1 MTAGWQFWIDR
12 GGTFT
17 DVVAR
22 TPDGTMKVAK
32 LLSEDP
38 GRYDDAAV
46 AAIRRLTDTPAG
58 PLPPADIRIGTTIAT
73 NALLERRGEPTL
85 LAITRGFGDAL
96 TIGYQERPD
105 IFARDIRRAPPLFAR
120 VVEIDERVDVDG
132 AVVRPLDRDAAAAFA
147 DAHAAGLRAVA
158 IVLMHGWRYTAH
170 EAMLADLARAAGFT
184 QISVSHRTAPLIRLV
199 ARGDTT
205 LADAYLS
212 PVLGRY
218 VAGLEAAL
226 AGQAPLFMQSS
237 GGLVEGAAFG
247 GKDALLSGPA
257 GGIVG
262 MAETATRAGFTRV
275 IGFDMGGTSTDVS
288 LYAGVLERRHDAV
301 IGGVR
306 VAAPTMRIDTVAA
319 GGGSICRF
327 DGGRLL
333 VGPESAGADPGPAC
347 YRRGGPLTVTDC
359 NLLLGKLV
367 PAQFPALF
375 GAEGDQ
381 PLDPAASAA
390 ALDGVLATMAEP
402 LSREAAAEGLV
413 AIAVANMARAIRA
426 VSVARGEDPA
436 DYALACFGG
445 AGGQHACLVADALG
459 MERVLIHPL
468 AGVLS
473 ALGMGL
479 ASRRAMRQA
488 TLAAPIADRAAYDTA
503 LATLTGEAVAAL
515 AVADVR
521 VEAWAQLRYAR
532 VDQTIEVPAGDAD
545 AMAAA
550 FAAAHRQR
558 FGFVGDDDLVVELL
572 RVEAIEVAAAGDIAA
587 ELPAETQ
594 PAVDTVPVYMAGKWR
609 QAPLHRREGLAAGAT
624 VAGPALIVDAVS
636 TTVVEPGW
644 RADVIADGSLVLS
657 RTQPLAR
664 PSADA
669 AVDPVRLEIFAGLFM
684 GLAEEMGAAL
694 QRSAASVNIR
704 ERLDFSCAL
713 FDAGGNLV
721 ANAPHIPV
729 HLGSMGQ
736 SIRRVIERRG
746 EARDGRGMRD
756 GDVYALNDPY
766 AGGTHLPDITV
777 VMPVFAKDGNEEG
790 GDAPAFF
797 VAARGHHADVG
808 GTSPGSM
815 PPDSRTLH
823 DEGVVLDDVLLVEDG
838 RMLTAGIA
846 ALLGAG
852 DWPARN
858 IPQNLADLAAQVA
871 ACARGHAG
879 LRALADAHGTG
890 VVAAYMEHVQAHAE
904 TMARRLIRTLPD
916 GSFRYAT
923 DEGAVVA
930 VAVTVDRD
938 AGTATIDFAGT
949 SGQRP
954 SNVNAPLAITR
965 AAVLYVL
972 RLLVDEP
979 VPLNEGFL
987 RPVTIRVPEGSM
999 LNPRFPAAVVA
1010 GNVETSQVVTD
1021 ALLGALGAMAA
1032 SQGTMNNLTFGDGS
1046 YQYYETI
1053 AGGAGAGPDHDG
1065 ADAVQT
1071 HMTNSRLTDPEILE
1085 TRYPVLVEEFA
1096 IRRGSGGAGAHPGGN
1111 GTRRRLRFRS
1121 ALRAGIL
1128 SNRRRIA
1135 PFGLA
1140 GGGDGVAGINRV
1152 ERADGSVEELA
1163 ATARIDMAT
1172 GDVLVIETPGGGGY
1186 GA

>member
-1 MTAGWQFWIDR
+1 MSGWQFWIDR

-22 TPDGTMKVAK
+22 TPDGALKVAK

-105 IFARDIRRAPPLFAR
+105 IFARDIRRAPPLFAA
-120 VVEIDERVDVDG
+120 VVEIDERVDVEG
-132 AVVRPLDRDAAAAFA
+132 GVMRPLDEDAAAAAFA
-147 DAHAAGLRAVA
+147 AARANGLRAVA

-170 EAMLADLARAAGFT
+170 EARLADLARAAGFT

-226 AGQAPLFMQSS
+226 AGQKPLFMQSS
-237 GGLVEGAAFG
+237 GGLVEGAGFG

-262 MAETATRAGFTRV
+262 MAETATRSGFARV

-359 NLLLGKLV
+359 NLILGKLV
-367 PAQFPALF
+367 PGQFPALF
-375 GAEGDQ
+375 GRAGDQ

-390 ALDGVLATMAEP
+390 ALDAVLATMPDA

-488 TLAAPIADRAAYDTA
+488 TLAAPIGDRAAYD
-503 LATLTGEAVAAL
+503 AAL
-515 AVADVR
+515 QALTDEAMGALGVVEAR
-521 VEAWAQLRYAR
+521 VEAWAQIRYAR
-532 VDQTIEVPAGDAD
+532 VDQAIEVPAGNA
-545 AMAAA
+545 ATMAAA
-550 FAAAHRQR
+550 FEDAHRQR

-572 RVEAIEVAAAGDIAA
+572 RVEAIEVAEAGEIAPV
-587 ELPAETQ
+587 LPAETQ
-594 PAVDTVPVYMAGKWR
+594 PAVDTVAVHMAGAR
-609 QAPLHRREGLAAGAT
+609 HSAPLHRREGLAAGAQ

-644 RADVIADGSLVLS
+644 RAEVIADGSLVLS
-657 RTQPLAR
+657 RTQALAKPR
-664 PSADA
+664 ADA
-669 AVDPVRLEIFAGLFM
+669 AIDPVRLEIFAGLFM

-713 FDAGGNLV
+713 FDRHGNLV

-746 EARDGRGMRD
+746 ENADGRGMRD

-777 VMPVFAKDGNEEG
+777 VMPVFVG
-790 GDAPAFF
+790 GDVPAFF

-808 GTSPGSM
+808 GASPGSM

-838 RMLTAGIA
+838 RMRTAEIA
-846 ALLGAG
+846 ALLRGG
-852 DWPARN
+852 EWPARN
-858 IPQNLADLAAQVA
+858 VDQNLADLAAQVA
-871 ACARGHAG
+871 ACARGAAG
-879 LRALADAHGTG
+879 LRQLADAHGAG

-904 TMARRLIRTLPD
+904 AMARRLIRTLPD
-916 GSFRYAT
+916 GSFEYET

-930 VAVTVDRD
+930 VAVTVDRE
-938 AGTATIDFAGT
+938 AGSAVIDFAGT
-949 SGQRP
+949 SDQRP

-972 RLLVDEP
+972 RLLVDEA

-987 RPVTIRVPEGSM
+987 RPVTIRVPAGSM

-1053 AGGAGAGPDHDG
+1053 AGGAGAGPDHAG

-1085 TRYPVLVEEFA
+1085 TRYPVLVEEFS
-1096 IRRGSGGAGAHPGGN
+1096 IRRGSGGTGAQPGGE

-1121 ALRAGIL
+1121 PLRAGIL

-1140 GGGDGVAGINRV
+1140 GGGDGGVGSNRV
-1152 ERADGSVEELA
+1152 ERADGSVEALG
-1163 ATARIDMAT
+1163 ATARIDMGV

>member
-1 MTAGWQFWIDR
+1 MTPRWRFWIDR

-22 TPDGTMKVAK
+22 TPAGTLQVAK

-46 AAIRRLTDTPAG
+46 AAIRRLTGTPTG

-120 VVEIDERVDVDG
+120 VAEIDERVDVDG
-132 AVVRPLDRDAAAAFA
+132 TVLRPLDRDAAAAAFA

-158 IVLMHGWRYTAH
+158 IVLVHGWRHTAH
-170 EAMLADLARAAGFT
+170 EAALADLARAAGFV

-218 VAGLEAAL
+218 VAGLEREL
-226 AGQAPLFMQSS
+226 AGQSPLFMQSS
-237 GGLVEGAAFG
+237 GGLVEGARFG

-262 MAETATRAGFTRV
+262 MAETATRAGFPRV

-359 NLLLGKLV
+359 NLILGKLV

-375 GAEGDQ
+375 GPDGDR

-390 ALDGVLATMAEP
+390 ALDAVLATMPDA

-426 VSVARGEDPA
+426 VSVARGEDPSA
-436 DYALACFGG
+436 YALACFGG

-459 MERVLIHPL
+459 MSEVLIHPL

-488 TLAAPIADRAAYDTA
+488 TLARPVADRAGYDAA
-503 LATLTGEAVAAL
+503 LAALTGEALAAL
-515 AVADVR
+515 GTADAR
-521 VEAWAQLRYAR
+521 IEAWAQLRYAR

-545 AMAAA
+545 TMAAA
-550 FAAAHRQR
+550 FTAAHRQR
-558 FGFVGDDDLVVELL
+558 FGFVADDDLVVELL
-572 RVEAIEVAAAGDIAA
+572 RIEAIERAEPGDIAPS
-587 ELPAETQ
+587 LPA
-594 PAVDTVPVYMAGKWR
+594 DTAPPVATAPTYMAGAWR
-609 QAPLHRREGLAAGAT
+609 QAPLHRREGLAAGAA
-624 VAGPALIVDAVS
+624 VPGPALIVDAVS

-644 RADVIADGSLVLS
+644 SAEVIADGSLVLS
-657 RTQPLAR
+657 RTQPLAK
-664 PSADA
+664 PAADA

-713 FDAGGNLV
+713 FDAAGNLV

-777 VMPVFAKDGNEEG
+777 VMPVFAG

-838 RMLTAGIA
+838 RMREREIA
-846 ALLGAG
+846 ALFAAG

-871 ACARGHAG
+871 ACARGAAG
-879 LRALADAHGTG
+879 LRALADVHGTD
-890 VVAAYMEHVQAHAE
+890 VVAAYMEHVQSHAE
-904 TMARRLIRTLPD
+904 AMARRLIRTLPD
-916 GSFRYAT
+916 GRFRYAT
-923 DEGAVVA
+923 DEGAAVA
-930 VAVTVDRD
+930 VSVTVDRT

-949 SGQRP
+949 SDQRP
-954 SNVNAPLAITR
+954 SNVNAPLSITR

-972 RLLVDEP
+972 RLLVDEA

-1096 IRRGSGGAGAHPGGN
+1096 IRRGSGGAGMHSGGD
-1111 GTRRRLRFRS
+1111 GTRRRLSFRS
-1121 ALRAGIL
+1121 PLRAGIL
-1128 SNRRRIA
+1128 SNHRHVP

-1140 GGGDGVAGINRV
+1140 GGGDGATGANRV
-1152 ERADGSVEELA
+1152 ERADGSVEPLGP
-1163 ATARIDMAT
+1163 TARIDMGA